1 MAEFTAFEVRA
12 DGTVQPASYAYRG
25 STERGWEVLREG
37 KVHVRLGAGYRP
49 VRTSHCGVCS
59 TDLARRYLPFPLPQ
73 VAGHEAIARE
83 EDGRLLAV
91 EINASHAA
99 RGLPEAKT
107 CGLCSAGLDKHCPE
121 RLVLGIHDLPGGF
134 APWMLVPVRA
144 VHPLP
149 PTLPPLAATFVEPFA
164 AALHAVHTI
173 APRAGDTIAVLGV
186 RKLGL
191 LLVAALSAERT
202 RSGTGFTLLAI
213 GKHPEHLRLAKALGA
228 DRTILASTL
237 DPSRTEADVVIEATG
252 KPDSLL
258 LAAALARRE
267 VHVKST
273 TGRETFGLRHLT
285 EFVVDEL
292 SLVPPRDQSSNP
304 SPPAAVVVRT
314 LEEIDRAIRPDPKRE
329 TGAVRATG
337 TIYVEDVHQER
348 AGILEPILGRGLR
361 FTSSRCGDFVPAIEL
376 LADPRTRLASSLP
389 DLLLRDRFPASRLP
403 EAFARAAEPTSLKV
417 VVEHEGAR
425 LGEERGA

>member
-1 MAEFTAFEVRA
+1 VADFTAFEVRA
-12 DGTVQPASYAYRG
+12 DGSLRPASYATRG
-25 STERGWEVLREG
+25 STAGGWEILREG
-37 KVHVRLGAGYRP
+37 KLHVRLGPGYRL

-59 TDLARRYLPFPLPQ
+59 TDLARRFLPFPLPQ

-99 RGLPEAKT
+99 RGIPEAKT
-107 CGLCSAGLDKHCPE
+107 CAFCSAGLERHCPD

-149 PTLPPLAATFVEPFA
+149 PALPLLAATFVEPFA
-164 AALHAVHTI
+164 AALHAVRTI

-191 LLVAALSAERT
+191 LLVAALAAERT
-202 RSGTGFTLLAI
+202 RTAAPREILAI
-213 GKHPEHLRLAKALGA
+213 GKHDEHLRLAKALGA
-228 DRTILASTL
+228 DRTALASTL
-237 DPSRTEADVVIEATG
+237 DPRRTEAEVVIEATG
-252 KPDSLL
+252 KPESLP
-258 LAAALARRE
+258 LAAALSRRE

-273 TGRETFGLRHLT
+273 TGRDTFGLRHLT

-292 SLVPPRDQSSNP
+292 ILAPLRGSSP
-304 SPPAAVVVRT
+304 APPAAVGART

-329 TGAVRATG
+329 IGAVRATG
-337 TIYVEDVHQER
+337 TIHVEDKGQAR

-361 FTSSRCGDFVPAIEL
+361 FTSSRCGDFGPAIEL
-376 LADPRTRLASSLP
+376 LADPRTRLASRLP
-389 DLLLRDRFPASRLP
+389 DLLVRDRFPASRLP
-403 EAFARAAEPTSLKV
+403 EAFARAAEPASLKV

-425 LGEERGA
+425 LGEEPRP

>member
-1 MAEFTAFEVRA
+1 MADFTAFEVRA
-12 DGTVQPASYAYRG
+12 DGSIQPAAYATRG
-25 STERGWEVLREG
+25 STERGWEILREG
-37 KVHVRLGAGYRP
+37 KVHVRLGPGYRL
-49 VRTSHCGVCS
+49 VRANHCGVCS
-59 TDLARRYLPFPLPQ
+59 TDLARRFLPFPLPQ

-99 RGLPEAKT
+99 RGIPEAKT
-107 CGLCSAGLDKHCPE
+107 CPFCSAGLERHCPD

-134 APWMLVPVRA
+134 APWMLVPVLA

-149 PTLPPLAATFVEPFA
+149 PALPPLAATFVEPFA
-164 AALHAVHTI
+164 AALHGVRTI

-191 LLVAALSAERT
+191 MLVAALAAERT
-202 RSGTGFTLLAI
+202 RTAAPGEILAI

-228 DRTILASTL
+228 DRAVLASAL
-237 DPSRTEADVVIEATG
+237 DAARTEAEVVIEATG
-252 KPDSLL
+252 KPDSLP

-292 SLVPPRDQSSNP
+292 SLAPLGAQTSVP
-304 SPPAAVVVRT
+304 SPPAAVVART

-337 TIYVEDVHQER
+337 TIYVEDVRQER

-361 FTSSRCGDFVPAIEL
+361 FTSSRCGEFGPAIDL
-376 LADPRTRLASSLP
+376 LADPRTRLASNLP
-389 DLLLRDRFPASRLP
+389 DLLVRDRFPAIRLP